1 MDPLAT
7 ALLILVAALAVVA
20 FLMQRARRRLE
31 QAGLETKP
39 KAVGVPAAEPGP
51 DLDVVHP
58 RPKVVDMHVVDDEAR
73 VTFDVAL
80 PEEPDE
86 VLTELL
92 LTEAVEVVREK
103 RHTLPMSQVTKVV
116 VYAGKGAPR
125 RLAETTLDT
134 PGELPPRPTVP
145 SVLNLTTIAAD
156 PLEQQF
162 EEPIGPLPGVEVP
175 TGTDVLPPIGR
186 ELKLPKAVETGLRA
200 LGVDPDTMT
209 AMDLVSGTLRL
220 LGYRIEAGI
229 NPGTYLATK
238 GGTRTFIM
246 EDLYRE
252 DGHPEL
258 DESMIRRFIVEFGQS
273 GADRGLLVSEK
284 YAPFQIYDWERRE
297 PRCRFLTRERLQKL
311 VDSLALG

>member
-20 FLMQRARRRLE
+20 YLMQRSRRRLE
-31 QAGLETKP
+31 EEVGLKPPP
-39 KAVGVPAAEPGP
+39 KARRTVPVPEPEI
-51 DLDVVHP
+51 DIVQP
-58 RPKVVDMHVVDDEAR
+58 RPKVVEMHVVDDEAR

-80 PEEPDE
+80 PDEPDE

-92 LTEAVEVVREK
+92 VAEAVEVVREK
-103 RHTLPMSQVTKVV
+103 RHTLPMDQVTKVV

-125 RLAETTLDT
+125 RVGEATLDA

-156 PLEQQF
+156 PLERQF
-162 EEPIGPLPGVEVP
+162 EEPVGPVPEVQVP
-175 TGTDVLPPIGR
+175 AGTDVLPPIGT

-200 LGVDPDTMT
+200 LGVDPETMT
-209 AMDLVSGTLRL
+209 ATELVSGVLQL
-220 LGYRIEAGI
+220 LGYRIEPGLH
-229 NPGTYLATK
+229 PGTYIASK
-238 GGTRTFIM
+238 GGTKTFII
-246 EDLYRE
+246 EDPYRE
-252 DGHPEL
+252 GGHPEL
-258 DESMIRRFIVEFGQS
+258 DESTIRRFIVEFTQS

-284 YAPFQIYDWERRE
+284 YAPYQIYDWERRE
-297 PRCRFLTRERLQKL
+297 PRCRFLTRERLQNL